1 MKKFVIFLL
10 ITVSLLAL
18 SVTLCAAE
26 SDFSAISSTSTHAS
40 AKFDENYLIDGNYSK
55 TASLWVS
62 SDNSRPTTSA
72 ETNLTPKTD
81 VILTL
86 TLAKTQDVSG
96 VVLWPH
102 MGYNNEEAGQ
112 YFPRGFD
119 ISTSSDGGATYTLV
133 KSVKDY
139 TISGTVTGQHIKKD
153 FLVFVPLI

>member
-1 MKKFVIFLL
+1 MKLSRKRLFRAMLCAL
-10 ITVSLLAL
+10 TVSLIAILGA
-18 SVTLCAAE
+18 TICAAE

-40 AKFDENYLIDGNYSK
+40 TKFDENYLIDGNYSK

-119 ISTSSDGGATYTLV
+119 IIYQRLF
-133 KSVKDY
+133 Y
-139 TISGTVTGQHIKKD
+139 QQN
-153 FLVFVPLI
+153 PLRSKLPSNPVL